1 MDADQN
7 TELKI
12 LMTLT
17 YYFLMVLN
25 EGLASLLIFIDLF
38 LTFHT
43 DVDLC
48 EMLKRLLKEMV
59 RLYDECIQ
67 MA

>member
-38 LTFHT
+38 LTFYT
-43 DVDLC
+43 DGDLC
-48 EMLKRLLKEMV
+48 ED
-59 RLYDECIQ
+59 Y
-67 MA
+67 